1 MNILF
6 LYFQAFSFTGG
17 IQKFNRSFLKAL
29 NEITEE
35 QGLHLSA
42 YSSHDT
48 VTNPDYFPAKK
59 LTGFGRRR
67 LTFTLA
73 SVAKGLFSKVVILG
87 HINLGIIGC
96 WIKRIKPSQK
106 LVLIAHGIE
115 VWQTQKR
122 YKQQILELADEIWAV
137 SQYTKEEMI
146 RNNPFIQ
153 PEKVKVFPNTI
164 DPYFKLPVTFDKPAY
179 LQERYNIQPDAK
191 VIIAVTRLVRTE
203 KFKGYD
209 LVFKV
214 LGSLIE
220 KGHNIVYILGGK
232 WDAEEKARIDGLLK
246 QYKINNHVI
255 LTGFIKDDELK
266 DHYLLADAFVMPS
279 KKEGFGIVFIEALAC
294 GLKVIAGNK
303 DGSVDALLNGELGM
317 LINPDDDTQL
327 EAAIKTT
334 LYHSN
339 SQPQMLQQ
347 KVVNAFGFNQYKQRL
362 SERIK
367 SVIQ

>member
-6 LYFQAFSFTGG
+6 LYAQAFSFTGG

-29 NEITEE
+29 NEISEE
-35 QGLHLSA
+35 QALHLSA
-42 YSSHDT
+42 YSSLDKS
-48 VTNPDYFPAKK
+48 TNPDYFPAAK
-59 LTGFGRRR
+59 LTGFGGRRIS
-67 LTFTLA
+67 FTLA
-73 SVAKGLFSKVVILG
+73 STIKGIASKLVILG
-87 HINLGIIGC
+87 HINLGVIGC
-96 WIKRIKPSQK
+96 WIKKVKPSQK

-115 VWQTQKR
+115 VWQTQKGYR
-122 YKQQILELADEIWAV
+122 QKILQVADEIWAV
-137 SQYTKEEMI
+137 SQYTKDIMI

-153 PEKVKVFPNTI
+153 TDKVKVFPNTI
-164 DPYFKLPVTFDKPAY
+164 DPYFALPQHFEKPAY
-179 LQERYNIQPDAK
+179 LQQRYNIQPDAK
-191 VIIAVTRLVRTE
+191 VLIAVTRLVRTE

-209 LVFKV
+209 MVFKV
-214 LGSLIE
+214 LGSLIQ
-220 KGHNIVYILGGK
+220 KGHNITYILCGK

-246 QYKINNHVI
+246 QYKITGHVI
-255 LTGFIKDDELK
+255 LTGFVKDDELK

-334 LYHSN
+334 LYHS
-339 SQPQMLQQ
+339 SHQPQLLQQ
-347 KVVNAFGFNQYKQRL
+347 KVVNAFGFSKYKQRL
-362 SERIK
+362 SERLKGIL
-367 SVIQ
+367 